1 MLKKEYKYTITK
13 LYPQTVTDKETQ
25 EKIFQD
31 LLATFQTTIKKE
43 KVVVDTSKQTL
54 TKYKKILTEVIS
66 ILQKENIEG
75 AELIIPD
82 LKKLEQNNNVTLI
95 KDEIKN
101 ILKNLS
107 KKRDN
112 KVFFEQIR
120 PLMKDMNMFVL
131 PDRIFTLLQKSFSIF
146 QSLAPLIHPKEVHV
160 TRRISTEHLSAE
172 AAQKEYESI
181 QNNEHINT
189 FLRKK
194 YRAKISGIFRET
206 TKKHYIYTLFREK
219 RAIMLSKKTLKNI
232 QKTVTTALIITVFIT
247 CFVVFLPLYST
258 IFVTTNTLIIFI
270 ILLASSLVIQS
281 ETV

>member
-1 MLKKEYKYTITK
+1 M
-13 LYPQTVTDKETQ
+13 
-25 EKIFQD
+25 
-31 LLATFQTTIKKE
+31 
-43 KVVVDTSKQTL
+43 
-54 TKYKKILTEVIS
+54 
-66 ILQKENIEG
+66 
-75 AELIIPD
+75 IPD

-101 ILKNLS
+101 ILKNLA

-112 KVFFEQIR
+112 KAFFEQIR

-131 PDRIFTLLQKSFSIF
+131 PDRVFALLQKIFGIF
-146 QSLAPLIHPKEVHV
+146 QTLDPLIHPKEVQIVRHV
-160 TRRISTEHLSAE
+160 STEHLSAE

-181 QNNEHINT
+181 QNNQHINT

-194 YRAKISGIFRET
+194 YRAKISGIFKET

-219 RAIMLSKKTLKNI
+219 RTVMMIKKIFKNI
-232 QKTVTTALIITVFIT
+232 QKIATLSLFVTVFIT
-247 CFVVFLPLYST
+247 CFAVFSPLYST
-258 IFVTTNTLIIFI
+258 VFVTTNTLIIFM

>member
-43 KVVVDTSKQTL
+43 KIVVDTSKQTL

-131 PDRIFTLLQKSFSIF
+131 PDQIFTLLQKSFSIF

-247 CFVVFLPLYST
+247 CFVVFFPLYST
-258 IFVTTNTLIIFI
+258 VFVTTNTLIVFM
-270 ILLASSLVIQS
+270 ILLSGSLVIQS